1 MPEDT
6 GRRGLARSTQESL
19 GMEAGGLAGRASP
32 LRLPTASPALPSFRL
47 RARRL
52 NTHTRVS
59 PKATPALAAQERP
72 QGRVTPAAAAP
83 SQPPVEAESA
93 GEHCHSWD

>member
-52 NTHTRVS
+52 HTHTGVAKSNPR
-59 PKATPALAAQERP
+59 PGRTGKTPGQSDPRCSSAQ
-72 QGRVTPAAAAP
+72 PA
-83 SQPPVEAESA
+83 SR
-93 GEHCHSWD
+93 GG